1 MSHRGAES
9 SDNVT
14 GDGAGILIQVPH
26 KFILA
31 KGIKVPEE
39 GKYATGL
46 VFLPQGAKERAA
58 CEKILIDALVAEGL
72 DIIDFIDVVV
82 DNSILGEISRSS
94 EPFIRQIFVTG
105 DFEQDELERK
115 VYIARKVSENQV
127 RQSSLKSKE
136 SFYLPS
142 LSIKSAD
149 LQRNVHIPPASFIF

>member
-1 MSHRGAES
+1 MISKGLPKKQGLYDPAEEKDSCGIGFVAQIKGIKSHDIIHRGLEVPENMSHRGAES
-9 SDNVT
+9 ADNVT

-46 VFLPQGAKERAA
+46 VFFPQGTKERAA

-72 DIIDFIDVVV
+72 DVIDIIDVVV

-94 EPFIRQIFVTG
+94 E
-105 DFEQDELERK
+105 
-115 VYIARKVSENQV
+115 
-127 RQSSLKSKE
+127 
-136 SFYLPS
+136 
-142 LSIKSAD
+142 
-149 LQRNVHIPPASFIF
+149 